1 MDLQHLRQWIGRTER
16 QTDEFTASAVAAMG
30 ATLDRQD
37 PEPLTGFDVPALW
50 HWMLFKPVVRQSEL
64 GVDGHPARGSFLP
77 PVPLPRRMWAGGRLE
92 FHHRLRVGEEVSRT
106 SRIADVSAKEGK
118 SGTLVFLT
126 VRHEVHNARGLALTE
141 DQDIVYRGESSA
153 GDGERAVRAA
163 PTGHQFSRE
172 IVPDPV
178 LLFRYSALT
187 FNAHRI
193 HYDRKYARETEG
205 YPGLVVHGP
214 LLATLLLDLLSRHR
228 PDAHVRRF
236 SFKAVSPLF
245 DLEPFTL
252 CGKRD
257 PDGATALWAQGAQGE
272 LAMSARAEL
281 A

>member
-16 QTDEFTASAVAAMG
+16 QTDEFTPSAVAAMG
-30 ATLDRQD
+30 ATLDRRD
-37 PEPLTGFDVPALW
+37 PEPLMGFDVPALW
-50 HWMLFKPVVRQSEL
+50 HWMLFKPAVRQGEL
-64 GVDGHPARGSFLP
+64 GIDGHPARGSFLP

-92 FHHRLRVGEEVSRT
+92 FHHALQVGEEVSRT

-118 SGTLVFLT
+118 SGSLVFLT

-141 DQDIVYRGESSA
+141 DQDIVYRSESSA
-153 GDGERAVRAA
+153 RDGERAVRPA
-163 PTGHQFSRE
+163 PAGQEFSRE

-193 HYDRKYARETEG
+193 HYDRAYARETEG

-214 LLATLLLDLLSRHR
+214 LLATLLLDLVSRQR
-228 PDAHVRRF
+228 PDAQVRRF

-257 PDGATALWAQGAQGE
+257 HNGAIALWAQRAPGE